1 MAGTPDP
8 SIGDAEDRAGLERG
22 PRRSIVDTWI
32 ELFADAGGLVRVEAA
47 LARAE
52 TAQNLKAVGRQ
63 SAKMAAGFALLMMA
77 LVFLTIAAVVAIA
90 HFIGYLPALLLVM
103 VACAGA
109 GVGLMLSAKTALA
122 GQTILPERVLK
133 RMARDLDVIADRAPL
148 PTVPPAAPL
157 PAPPVPSAGAEQG
170 AGLHAG

>member
-1 MAGTPDP
+1 MTATPEPAADAG
-8 SIGDAEDRAGLERG
+8 DRAGPERA

-52 TAQNLKAVGRQ
+52 TTENLKAIGRQ
-63 SAKMAAGFALLMMA
+63 SAKMAAGFALLLMA
-77 LVFLTIAAVVAIA
+77 LVFLTVATVVAIA
-90 HFIGYLPALLLVM
+90 HFIGYLPALLVVTLLCV
-103 VACAGA
+103 GA
-109 GVGLMLSAKTALA
+109 GLGLMHSGRTALV

-133 RMARDLDVIADRAPL
+133 RMARDLDLIADRAPL
-148 PTVPPAAPL
+148 PAAPVAA
-157 PAPPVPSAGAEQG
+157 APSVRVERG

>member
-8 SIGDAEDRAGLERG
+8 SIGDASDREARERA

-77 LVFLTIAAVVAIA
+77 LVFLTIAAVVGIA
-90 HFIGYLPALLLVM
+90 HFIGYLPALLLVTVLCVGGG
-103 VACAGA
+103 VALLVSG
-109 GVGLMLSAKTALA
+109 KNRLA
-122 GQTILPERVLK
+122 GQTILPERVLN
-133 RMARDLDVIADRAPL
+133 RMARDLDVLAERAPL
-148 PTVPPAAPL
+148 PPPAAT
-157 PAPPVPSAGAEQG
+157 AAGGERGVELNANG
-170 AGLHAG
+170 

>member
-1 MAGTPDP
+1 VAGTPDP
-8 SIGDAEDRAGLERG
+8 STEDAGDRAASHKA

-52 TAQNLKAVGRQ
+52 TAQNLKAVGRE

-77 LVFLTIAAVVAIA
+77 LVFLTIAAVVGIA
-90 HFIGYLPALLLVM
+90 HFIGYLAALLLVTLLCVGGG
-103 VACAGA
+103 VALLVSG
-109 GVGLMLSAKTALA
+109 KNRLA
-122 GQTILPERVLK
+122 GQTILPERVLN

-148 PTVPPAAPL
+148 PSVPAPAA
-157 PAPPVPSAGAEQG
+157 AGGERGVELNANG
-170 AGLHAG
+170 

>member
-8 SIGDAEDRAGLERG
+8 ANADAGDRAGPG
-22 PRRSIVDTWI
+22 GAPRRSIVDTWV

-52 TAQNLKAVGRQ
+52 TAQNLKAVGKQ

-77 LVFLTIAAVVAIA
+77 LVFLTIAAVVGIA
-90 HFIGYLPALLLVM
+90 HFIGYLASLLLVM
-103 VACAGA
+103 LLCV
-109 GVGLMLSAKTALA
+109 GVGAALLISGKNRLA

-133 RMARDLDVIADRAPL
+133 RMARDLDVIAERAPL
-148 PTVPPAAPL
+148 PTA
-157 PAPPVPSAGAEQG
+157 PAPSA
-170 AGLHAG
+170 AGGERGVEYDANG

>member
-1 MAGTPDP
+1 VAGTPDP
-8 SIGDAEDRAGLERG
+8 SIGDAEDRAGLETG

-63 SAKMAAGFALLMMA
+63 SAKMAAGFALLLMA
-77 LVFLTIAAVVAIA
+77 LMFLTVATVVGIA
-90 HFIGYLPALLLVM
+90 HFLGYLPALLLVT
-103 VACAGA
+103 ALC
-109 GVGLMLSAKTALA
+109 VGGGLGLLISGKNQLA
-122 GQTILPERVLK
+122 GQTILPERVLN

-148 PTVPPAAPL
+148 PTVA
-157 PAPPVPSAGAEQG
+157 PAPVERGAGAD
-170 AGLHAG
+170 AR